1 MNLDR
6 EAGKSTYPLK
16 RFVVPVILLLM
27 VFLAACM
34 GGRGQL
40 KPQSELSDNG
50 LIITDQPQL
59 VTFSE
64 LQADPEYYRDR
75 LIRVTGTYIPLI
87 PPECYPF
94 SGPGADWALVSEG
107 LRLDIIG
114 FERVTRLISQDMIM
128 TVDGFFRLYEG
139 PIGCG
144 KSAPVETAWFLEILK
159 VVQPNPLASSGRLAD
174 AGGLLGLPS
183 PQASPTGIGGLGE
196 TLSPI
201 EGTGQPT
208 NVPTATPVG
217 TLLAVP
223 TSTGT
228 VVLTGTPLTTA
239 IPTVT
244 PIDRTT
250 TSGTSIPTPSPT
262 RTATSM
268 PGVPTNTPRSGPVPT
283 FPPLPTATTGG
294 YPPNPPEPPEP
305 Y

>member
-1 MNLDR
+1 MNQDR
-6 EAGKSTYPLK
+6 EAGKSTHLLK
-16 RFVVPVILLLM
+16 RVVVPVILLLM
-27 VFLAACM
+27 ISIVACT

-40 KPQSELSDNG
+40 KPRSELSDNG

-75 LIRVTGTYIPLI
+75 LIRVTGTYIPLLL
-87 PPECYPF
+87 PDCYPF

-107 LRLDIIG
+107 LRLDVIG
-114 FERVTRLISQDMIM
+114 FEQLTRLISQDTIM

-144 KSAPVETAWFLEILK
+144 KSAPFETAWFLEILQ
-159 VVQPNPLASSGRLAD
+159 VVQPNPLASSGRLAG
-174 AGGLLGLPS
+174 AGGLQGLPS
-183 PQASPTGIGGLGE
+183 PQVSPTDIGALGG
-196 TLSPI
+196 TLPPI

-217 TLLAVP
+217 TLPAAP

-228 VVLTGTPLTTA
+228 VTPAGTPLTTA

-250 TSGTSIPTPSPT
+250 SSGTSTPTPSPT
-262 RTATSM
+262 RTATSI
-268 PGVPTNTPRSGPVPT
+268 PGVPTNTPRSGPLPT
-283 FPPLPTATTGG
+283 SPPLPTATAGG
-294 YPPNPPEPPEP
+294 YPSSSTATPEP